1 MQILNYKNGYLKKNI
16 EKQFTW
22 EYLFCQSNEHYALKF
37 IKKLEGFKKEK
48 YSFVIIWKTKNI
60 ILLFNLKNKT
70 SHVSSAVWEGTCK
83 N

>member
-16 EKQFTW
+16 EKQFTR

-48 YSFVIIWKTKNI
+48 YSFVIIWKT
-60 ILLFNLKNKT
+60 
-70 SHVSSAVWEGTCK
+70 
-83 N
+83 